1 MPAPAPPAQP
11 LRDPS
16 SSHGGFLHPTAPCL
30 TAPHSSPAQP
40 EPFSISGCFVD
51 MGSCPHAE
59 TWVSGAQ
66 LCLLVQTRQPVRAVY
81 NTFREQRPL
90 PHLGLDS
97 CLPGAEI
104 QGSIRAFL
112 KEGREP
118 ALITAQGCA
127 EQLFACHRH
136 PLAQACAGLPSNL
149 SSDPLRSAS
158 RGQQHSAENLST
170 LVFPWCTWVKPAQAE
185 NQLPLG
191 KVQNAALMKSHRSCI
206 IK

>member
-1 MPAPAPPAQP
+1 MV
-11 LRDPS
+11 
-16 SSHGGFLHPTAPCL
+16 
-30 TAPHSSPAQP
+30 HSSVSSWE
-40 EPFSISGCFVD
+40 EP
-51 MGSCPHAE
+51 
-59 TWVSGAQ
+59 
-66 LCLLVQTRQPVRAVY
+66 LQTRQPVRAVY

-90 PHLGLDS
+90 PRLGLDS
-97 CLPGAEI
+97 CLPGAEM
-104 QGSIRAFL
+104 QGSIRALL

-191 KVQNAALMKSHRSCI
+191 KVQNAALLKSHRSCI